1 MRCLD
6 HIDMAVMAGAVT
18 VVASAVFF
26 FAYLGVEGGSLGPP
40 EPATSAA
47 FLQEELSKAINEA
60 VVTPARVTEER
71 ERTQVTL
78 GEAIAKLTQAK
89 AVEASLFSD
98 LAKSAAAGAQA
109 RREFLEGVF
118 KLPSDWRG
126 AEFRMMEREAEAM
139 AQQELGRMTVAGSQA
154 ALRETGDAEADYGRA
169 LLAATLAL
177 EREAIEPAASH
188 ATIMAASQAANTL
201 AERIASVPA
210 PDITREPGWG
220 FGSIGDGVALA
231 GLVLGAGAFLLL
243 AAGVE
248 MKKHGVTIRTTEAHC
263 ETVGKQVEV
272 TMLLSASDYL
282 PYEVTRCSAFNG
294 GPVTCDKHCLTWPM
308 AQAA

>member
-6 HIDMAVMAGAVT
+6 HIDMAVMAGAVN

-47 FLQEELSKAINEA
+47 FLQEELSKAINVA

-71 ERTQVTL
+71 ERTQVAL
-78 GEAIAKLTQAK
+78 GTAIRDLTQGK
-89 AVEASLFSD
+89 ARETTFISD
-98 LAKSAAAGAQA
+98 LAKRATAGTQA
-109 RREFLEGVF
+109 RREFLESVF

-126 AEFRMMEREAEAM
+126 AGFLAKERQAEAL
-139 AQQELGRMTVAGSQA
+139 AQPELGRMIMAGSQA
-154 ALRETGDAEADYGRA
+154 LTSKMAAAEAEYGRA
-169 LLAATLAL
+169 LLAATLANDL
-177 EREAIEPAASH
+177 DIREPAASH

-201 AERIASVPA
+201 AERIASAPA
-210 PDITREPGWG
+210 PEITREPGWG

-231 GLVLGAGAFLLL
+231 GLVLGAGALLLL

-248 MKKHGVTIRTTEAHC
+248 MKKHGLTIRTTEAYC

>member
-71 ERTQVTL
+71 ERTQVAL
-78 GEAIAKLTQAK
+78 GTAIRDLTQGK
-89 AVEASLFSD
+89 ARETTFISD
-98 LAKSAAAGAQA
+98 LAKRATAGTQA
-109 RREFLEGVF
+109 RREFLESVF

-126 AEFRMMEREAEAM
+126 AGFLAKERQAEAL
-139 AQQELGRMTVAGSQA
+139 AQPELGRMIMAGSQA
-154 ALRETGDAEADYGRA
+154 LTSKMAAAEAEYGRA
-169 LLAATLAL
+169 LLAATLANDL
-177 EREAIEPAASH
+177 DIREPAASH
-188 ATIMAASQAANTL
+188 ATIVAAAAAMNDLEVRTAPA
-201 AERIASVPA
+201 AE
-210 PDITREPGWG
+210 ITRDPNWG
-220 FGSIGDGVALA
+220 YGSIGDGAFIPFLI
-231 GLVLGAGAFLLL
+231 LGAGAVLLV
-243 AAGVE
+243 AAGAGMLEGGWSTRTVAAHCDDHGHGKDVVVE
-248 MKKHGVTIRTTEAHC
+248 MLVSD
-263 ETVGKQVEV
+263 ET
-272 TMLLSASDYL
+272 
-282 PYEVTRCSAFNG
+282 PYEVTHCSAFNG
-294 GPVTCDKHCLTWPM
+294 GPITCDKRCLQWPM